1 MRKPYELEDLYSE
14 QIRAFRIYLK
24 QSGYTASTQKE
35 YMREC
40 FTFLDSLNGSPPQ
53 EVGKL
58 HIMEFLNDKQAAA
71 DITRNRTLSAI
82 RTFYTALMDFELASK
97 NPAAEVKKSKTEK
110 NKKPVYLEEE
120 DLTES
125 LKFIEGRYRNR
136 NIAIFLLMAYCG
148 LRVGEVHRLNLKDL
162 KKTKGVI
169 EVFGKGRKW
178 NEIPVPD
185 VLLDYLLEVEKER
198 ISPYSLREDAFF
210 VSQKGRRLSIRQI
223 QKLVNQT
230 FEAFKKS
237 NPNVSDMKLSCHKLR
252 HSFATMLLKNGID
265 IRVVKELMGHS
276 SIETTMIYTHVN
288 DEQKKLAM
296 ATMNVPLDSIG
307 QSSVYLQETPHP

>member
-1 MRKPYELEDLYSE
+1 MNRYELEHLYSE

-24 QSGYTASTQKE
+24 QAGYTASTQKE

-40 FTFLDSLNGSPPQ
+40 LTYLDSLDGSPPQ
-53 EVGKL
+53 EAGKL
-58 HIMEFLNDKQAAA
+58 HIMEFLNDKQATS

-125 LKFIEGRYRNR
+125 LKYIDGRYRNR

-178 NEIPVPD
+178 NEIPIPD
-185 VLLDYLLEVEKER
+185 VLLTYLLEVEKER
-198 ISPYSLREDAFF
+198 ISPYSVREDAFF

-230 FEAFKKS
+230 FEAFKKN

-288 DEQKKLAM
+288 DEQKKMAM

>member
-1 MRKPYELEDLYSE
+1 MRNRYELEDLYSE

-35 YMREC
+35 YMRESLI
-40 FTFLDSLNGSPPQ
+40 FLDSLNGSLPQ
-53 EVGKL
+53 DAGKL
-58 HIMEFLNDKQAAA
+58 HIMEFLSDKQGSAG
-71 DITRNRTLSAI
+71 DKTRNRSLSAI
-82 RTFYTALMDFELASK
+82 RTFYMALIDFELASK

-110 NKKPVYLEEE
+110 NKKPIYLEEE
-120 DLTES
+120 DLSES
-125 LKFIEGRYRNR
+125 LKYIEGRYKNR

-162 KKTKGVI
+162 KKTRGTI

-185 VLLDYLLEVEKER
+185 VLLNYLLEVEKER
-198 ISPYSLREDAFF
+198 ISPYRLQEEAFF

-223 QKLVNQT
+223 QKIVNLT
-230 FEAFKKS
+230 FEAFKKG
-237 NPNVSDMKLSCHKLR
+237 NPNVNDMKLSCHKLR
-252 HSFATMLLKNGID
+252 HSFATMLLKNDVD

-288 DEQKKLAM
+288 DDQKKRAM
-296 ATMNVPLDSIG
+296 ATVNIPLNAIG
-307 QSSVYLQETPHP
+307 EYNPYAGQA

>member
-1 MRKPYELEDLYSE
+1 MHDRYELEQLYSE

-35 YMREC
+35 YMRESLVY
-40 FTFLDSLNGSPPQ
+40 LDSLDGSPPQ
-53 EVGKL
+53 EAGKL
-58 HIMEFLNDKQAAA
+58 HIMEFLNEKQSTA
-71 DITRNRTLSAI
+71 DNTRNRSLSAI
-82 RTFYTALMDFELASK
+82 RTFYMALIDFELASK

-110 NKKPVYLEEE
+110 NRKPIYLEEE
-120 DLTES
+120 DLSES
-125 LKFIEGRYRNR
+125 LKYIEGRYKNR

-162 KKTKGVI
+162 KKNRGTI

-185 VLLDYLLEVEKER
+185 VLLNYLLEVEKER
-198 ISPYSLREDAFF
+198 ISPYRLKEDAFF

-223 QKLVNQT
+223 QKIVNQT

-252 HSFATMLLKNGID
+252 HSFATMLLKNDVD

-288 DEQKKLAM
+288 DEQKKKAM
-296 ATMNVPLDSIG
+296 ATVNVPLNAMS
-307 QSSVYLQETPHP
+307 ETNITLTRLK